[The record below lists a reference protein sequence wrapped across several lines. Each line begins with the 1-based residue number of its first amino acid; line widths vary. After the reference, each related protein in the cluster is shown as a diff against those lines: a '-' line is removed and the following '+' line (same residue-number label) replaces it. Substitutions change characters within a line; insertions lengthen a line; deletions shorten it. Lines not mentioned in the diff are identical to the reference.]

1 MDSAI
6 LNRQISCQ
14 DRNDPCPWETM
25 CVRLLAWGH
34 SFLFCIFIPPKR
46 PKGFEDTLFSVGKE
60 GRKNEREEQQE
71 YEEYL
76 QKQAGREAL
85 ENSL

>member
-1 MDSAI
+1 MDPAI

-34 SFLFCIFIPPKR
+34 SFLSYFLPR
-46 PKGFEDTLFSVGKE
+46 PNAHRALRIYYFQERKK
-60 GRKNEREEQQE
+60 KNESEEQQE
-71 YEEYL
+71 YEERL
-76 QKQAGREAL
+76 QK
-85 ENSL
+85 